1 VTSNSNIR
9 IRNFKNFLN
18 SRIPL
23 VKPVKLIQ
31 RKIKDCFGYCYE
43 KETHFILV
51 INKESNYYQKIDTII
66 HEYAHAI
73 TMSERKYNSKD
84 EKTEHDARWGI
95 CYSQA
100 YRCYLDFIN
109 ETKSKP
115 NKDSNKLS

>member
-1 VTSNSNIR
+1 MTSNSNIR

-115 NKDSNKLS
+115 NKDSDKLS